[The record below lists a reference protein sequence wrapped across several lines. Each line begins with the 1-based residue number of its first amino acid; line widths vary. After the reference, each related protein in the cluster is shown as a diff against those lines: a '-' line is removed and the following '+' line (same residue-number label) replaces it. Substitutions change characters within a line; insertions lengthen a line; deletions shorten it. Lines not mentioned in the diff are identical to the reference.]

1 MKITSVPPV
10 PLWEPHQFI
19 ADALLLQNDIGDV
32 QTVLAVLIVLGENR
46 KYLPIDD
53 ALIVSY

>member
-1 MKITSVPPV
+1 M